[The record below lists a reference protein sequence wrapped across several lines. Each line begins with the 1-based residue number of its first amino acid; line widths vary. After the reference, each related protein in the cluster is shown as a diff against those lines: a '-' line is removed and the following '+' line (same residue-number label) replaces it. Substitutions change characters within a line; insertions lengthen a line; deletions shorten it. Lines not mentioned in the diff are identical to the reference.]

1 MEMPKNYTESS
12 PQDPTEKFRELYG
25 AEMTEITYDDLPE
38 EVKNHFE
45 DQSSRFIL
53 PEEYTVGNF
62 SKLYQFTHPDG
73 DVTYL
78 GQQEKTYGTDGST
91 DRLTYFVDIRDGQM
105 TGYLELRLAL
115 TDLRE
120 YFKDKPF
127 VGYTRT
133 QPDFFNQGL
142 AKRRLEEANAYSLS
156 EHSFPLHSD
165 TIMTEGGKRVWE
177 SLIADGKAEKYDED
191 GNERFRFISQ

>member
-12 PQDPTEKFRELYG
+12 SQDSTKKFRELYG
-25 AEMTEITYDDLPE
+25 AEMTEIAYEDLPE

-62 SKLYQFTHPDG
+62 NKLYQFTHPDG
-73 DVTYL
+73 DVTYV

-91 DRLTYFVDIRDGQM
+91 ERLTYFADTRDGHL

-115 TDLRE
+115 TDLSDF
-120 YFKDKPF
+120 FKDKPF
-127 VGYTRT
+127 VGFTRT
-133 QPDFFNQGL
+133 QPDYFNQGL
-142 AKRRLEEANAYSLS
+142 AKRRLFQANAYSLS
-156 EHSFPLHSD
+156 SHSSPLHSSP
-165 TIMTEGGKRVWE
+165 TIEENAKRIWKE
-177 SLIADGKAEKYDED
+177 LILDGKAERFDES
-191 GNERFRFISQ
+191 GNERFRFIS